1 MIEDP
6 LLGHQLANFRLER
19 VIGRGGMAQVY
30 YGTDVK
36 LQRPVAIKVIDAR
49 YRNKPAYAERFVR
62 EARALATWRH
72 ENITQIYYAD
82 DEEELYYYVMEFV
95 DGLDLG
101 DLMTQYVNDG
111 SLMPDEDVIRIG
123 HAVAKALDYAH
134 QRGIVHRDVKPSNVL
149 VARNGRV
156 LLTDFGLAMDVSQG
170 SLGEVFGS
178 PHYMSPEQARHSA
191 SAVPQSD
198 LYSLGV
204 ILYEMLTGVLPFDD
218 PAPAALALQHITDPP
233 PPPREINPY
242 LNEATAAVLLK
253 ALNKQPH
260 ERFETG
266 QQLMDA
272 LATAMTEGAPDGTQP
287 GSKDEHITLPP
298 LPALGENRD
307 DGKFRQH
314 LTVAERIAMKL
325 GPTPE
330 PIRATLTLDPQER
343 RFVWLPLTIFLL
355 LLIGAGLLIYAFV
368 FNPDGADVS
377 SAADEASSPVA
388 IADTGQET
396 EPAPTM
402 IERLVGTRPP
412 PAVSQADATDAP
424 TSVPT
429 ATPTPSPT
437 VTPSPTNTP
446 VVPPTVLYPD
456 GRLLRLIYNE
466 SGFYVLNLSGS
477 SVLVRNLAFEAL
489 DERGAPTSYRFSG
502 IRWAEF
508 YGFIQPEHCNMV
520 ELVGASQR
528 DRPPSCEEIN
538 TTIESIEATNNVVFW
553 LSQGEQSEFRVLWRE
568 GEIGRC
574 NIASE
579 RCDIYLP

>member
-6 LLGHQLANFRLER
+6 LLGHQLANFRMER

-36 LQRPVAIKVIDAR
+36 LHRPVAIKVIDAR
-49 YRNKPAYAERFVR
+49 YRDKPTYAERFVR

-82 DEEELYYYVMEFV
+82 DEDGLYYYVMEYV

-101 DLMTQYVNDG
+101 ELMTQYVNDG
-111 SLMPDEDVIRIG
+111 SLMPDDDVLRIG
-123 HAVAKALDYAH
+123 SAVAKALDYAH
-134 QRGIVHRDVKPSNVL
+134 QRGIIHRDVKPSNVL

-242 LNEATAAVLLK
+242 LNAATEAVLLK
-253 ALNKQPH
+253 ALNKQPYD
-260 ERFETG
+260 RFETG
-266 QQLMDA
+266 QQLMNELT
-272 LATAMTEGAPDGTQP
+272 LAITGSRHEPTAPNER
-287 GSKDEHITLPP
+287 ITLPP
-298 LPALGENRD
+298 LPATGEERS
-307 DGKFRQH
+307 GKFRQH

-325 GPTPE
+325 GPE
-330 PIRATLTLDPQER
+330 PVPSRNTLTLDPQQK

-355 LLIGAGLLIYAFV
+355 LLIGAGLLAYTFIFAQTQ
-368 FNPDGADVS
+368 GAV
-377 SAADEASSPVA
+377 DETATAPVSPVA
-388 IADTGQET
+388 IAGNVSLTPNRDDSSV
-396 EPAPTM
+396 A
-402 IERLVGTRPP
+402 TRPP
-412 PAVSQADATDAP
+412 PAVSQADATA
-424 TSVPT
+424 VPSHT
-429 ATPTPSPT
+429 PSATPTITPSPT
-437 VTPSPTNTP
+437 YTPSPTSI
-446 VVPPTVLYPD
+446 VPPTVLYPN

-466 SGFYVLNLSGS
+466 SGFYLLNLSNS
-477 SVLVRNLAFEAL
+477 AVLVRNLAFEGL
-489 DERGAPTSYRFSG
+489 DSEGVPTDYRFLG
-502 IRWAEF
+502 TTWAEY
-508 YGFIQPEHCNMV
+508 YGFLQPDHCNMI
-520 ELVGASQR
+520 ELLAAQSS
-528 DRPPSCEEIN
+528 DRPPLCLEVN
-538 TTIESIEATNNVVFW
+538 TSIAALEPESSTVFW
-553 LSQGEQSEFRVLWRE
+553 LLRPGQADFRVLWRE

-574 NIASE
+574 SIANE
-579 RCDIYLP
+579 RCDIYVP